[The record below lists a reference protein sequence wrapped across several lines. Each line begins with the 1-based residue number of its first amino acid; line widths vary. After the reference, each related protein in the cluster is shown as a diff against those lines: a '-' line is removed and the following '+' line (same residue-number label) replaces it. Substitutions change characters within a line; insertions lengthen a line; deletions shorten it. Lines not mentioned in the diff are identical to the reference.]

1 MIGEKLKYGVA
12 LFLCYRNLKV
22 MTIFFFLYVKA
33 LKSREHGCILAGST
47 SGATERSWQSSE
59 PVEPDGVLLDGFAD
73 AASRSD
79 RGCAAAAGHGA
90 RQRSQAIRHHPLG

>member
-1 MIGEKLKYGVA
+1 MP
-12 LFLCYRNLKV
+12 
-22 MTIFFFLYVKA
+22 MFFFLYVKA

-90 RQRSQAIRHHPLG
+90 RQRSQAIRHHPLGWSKTGYSASMLIWPKHCKASM